1 MNETRKKWDSIY
13 SGRGDSVGE
22 PARVLTENSHLL
34 PAHGDALEIACG
46 LAANAAFLARRGLAT
61 LAWDISAVAI
71 ERVNRYAAEQGIP
84 LRGEVRDVDA
94 APPPEASFDVIV
106 VSHFLD
112 RALVPALRAA
122 LRPGGLLY
130 YQTFTRTRVH
140 DTGPSNPE
148 FRLTDNEFLQLFAG
162 MRILVFR
169 EEGLVGDTR
178 AGLRDEA
185 LLVAMQPSHDGPSQ

>member
-1 MNETRKKWDSIY
+1 MDETRKKWDTIY
-13 SGRGDSVGE
+13 AGRGNAVGD
-22 PARVLTENSHLL
+22 PARVLSENSHLL
-34 PAHGDALEIACG
+34 PARGDALEIACG
-46 LAANAAFLARRGLAT
+46 LAANAAFLARRGLST

-84 LRGEVRDVDA
+84 LRGEVRDIDA
-94 APPPEASFDVIV
+94 APPPAASFDVIV

-140 DTGPSNPE
+140 ETGPSNPE
-148 FRLTDNEFLQLFAG
+148 FRLTDNEFLRLFAG
-162 MRILVFR
+162 MRVLVFR

-185 LLVAMQPSHDGPSQ
+185 LLVAMQPPLEGPHQ

>member
-1 MNETRKKWDSIY
+1 MDETRKKWDTIY
-13 SGRGDSVGE
+13 AGRGDVVGE
-22 PARVLTENSHLL
+22 PARVLSENCHLL
-34 PAHGDALEIACG
+34 PARGDALEIACG
-46 LAANAAFLARRGLAT
+46 LAANAAFLARRGLST

-71 ERVNRYAAEQGIP
+71 EHVNRYAADQRIP
-84 LRGEVRDVDA
+84 LRGEVRDVDT
-94 APPPEASFDVIV
+94 APPPPASFDVIV

-130 YQTFTRTRVH
+130 YQTFTRARVH
-140 DTGPSNPE
+140 ETGPSNPE
-148 FRLTDNEFLQLFAG
+148 FRLTENEFLRLFAG
-162 MRILVFR
+162 MRVLVFR

-185 LLVAMQPSHDGPSQ
+185 LLVAMQPLLEEASQ

>member
-1 MNETRKKWDSIY
+1 MDETRKKWDTIY
-13 SGRGDSVGE
+13 AGRGDVVGE
-22 PARVLTENSHLL
+22 PTRVLSENSHLL
-34 PAHGDALEIACG
+34 PARGDALEIACG
-46 LAANAAFLARRGLAT
+46 LAANAAFLARRGLST
-61 LAWDISAVAI
+61 LAWDISVVAI

-84 LRGEVRDVDA
+84 LRGEVRDIDA
-94 APPPEASFDVIV
+94 APPPVASFDVIV

-140 DTGPSNPE
+140 ETGPSNQE
-148 FRLTDNEFLQLFAG
+148 FRLTENEFLRLFAG
-162 MRILVFR
+162 MRVLVFR

-185 LLVAMQPSHDGPSQ
+185 LLVAMQPSLEGFSQ